1 MCDNIGGRKYA
12 SDEECNRGWFKR
24 CQTETTGVTA
34 DGGAPGREEP
44 SMLDAVVKAGLP
56 VEGSAP
62 HKMPE
67 DDDVPGVSADG
78 GTL

>member
-1 MCDNIGGRKYA
+1 M
-12 SDEECNRGWFKR
+12 
-24 CQTETTGVTA
+24 TA
-34 DGGAPGREEP
+34 DGGALGREEL
-44 SMLDAVVKAGLP
+44 SMLDGVVKAGLS

-62 HKMPE
+62 HKMLE

>member
-1 MCDNIGGRKYA
+1 M
-12 SDEECNRGWFKR
+12 
-24 CQTETTGVTA
+24 TA

-44 SMLDAVVKAGLP
+44 SMLNSVVKAGLS

-62 HKMPE
+62 HKIPE